1 MNANLESQLK
11 ELPIDPGIYKYFNSD
26 NEIIYVGKA
35 VNLKNRV
42 KSYFVGKG
50 ISPKTKA
57 LVDEIHHLE
66 YIVVRSEM
74 DALIL
79 EANLIKQF
87 QPRYNII
94 LKDDKSHLYIK
105 ITLYEQ
111 LPRVSTCRAT
121 DINMD
126 PKATYFGPFPSSGT
140 VKSTLRL

>member
-1 MNANLESQLK
+1 
-11 ELPIDPGIYKYFNSD
+11 
-26 NEIIYVGKA
+26 
-35 VNLKNRV
+35 
-42 KSYFVGKG
+42 
-50 ISPKTKA
+50 
-57 LVDEIHHLE
+57 
-66 YIVVRSEM
+66 
-74 DALIL
+74 
-79 EANLIKQF
+79 F

-140 VKSTLRL
+140 VKSTLRLLRRIFPYVAHHQPSVPGRRRPPQSYFYYNLPLESGNQETDVRQYRHQIF